1 VGADSDYEDNLVSA
15 EPNIVGGI
23 FHADPLTKAMSENA
37 MESWEAQDAAL
48 INCIAKHKKHILQT
62 HWLLVGLAGCELRE
76 STKHFG
82 FKGADQNAYMLD
94 AYRRWIDMYEEKLLE
109 PPHDP
114 GMFKKS
120 QGVTKRTWQL
130 ALMILKT
137 SINRKTGAISAALA
151 LVEPA
156 ATNLPPKPAK
166 KYAFQPLRGDLLV
179 KKFVGD
185 LKKRFNNSYFP
196 IWRGVAP
203 DWPHL
208 KSGTTKWEL
217 LPKMLKSAGIKAD
230 VKDWFAWV
238 CLGPFHLDCPFL
250 RTPRGRERG
259 GPAQSTSEYLKRHT
273 AERGVISLTSTGNR
287 RVT

>member
-1 VGADSDYEDNLVSA
+1 
-15 EPNIVGGI
+15 
-23 FHADPLTKAMSENA
+23 MSENA